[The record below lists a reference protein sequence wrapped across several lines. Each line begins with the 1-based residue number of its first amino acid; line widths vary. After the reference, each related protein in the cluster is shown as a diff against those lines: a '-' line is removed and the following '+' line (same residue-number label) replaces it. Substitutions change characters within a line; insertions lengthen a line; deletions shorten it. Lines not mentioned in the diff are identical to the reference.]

1 MRQPGAAT
9 EPTPGPEVVVLD
21 QPDVPQPRPLRA
33 DAARNREKV
42 LDAAAELF
50 GDEGTDA
57 SLEEIARRAGVG
69 VGTLYRHFPN
79 RTVLVEQVYRH
90 SVSELCDEAPRLA
103 ATLPPGE
110 ALEAW
115 IMGFVTYVGRKRGL
129 ATALRGALGDD
140 ASAVF
145 ADVHDQLKTT
155 GDELLLAAQRAGVVR
170 TDVETMD
177 VLRAVSG
184 VCTAT
189 ADARDAEKTRRVLR
203 LLLDGL
209 RYGTT
214 SG

>member
-1 MRQPGAAT
+1 MGQSGTAT
-9 EPTPGPEVVVLD
+9 EPTA
-21 QPDVPQPRPLRA
+21 QPDAAVRPLRV
-33 DAARNREKV
+33 DAARNRDKILE
-42 LDAAAELF
+42 AAAELF

-57 SLEEIARRAGVG
+57 SLEEVARRAGVG

-79 RTVLVEQVYRH
+79 RTVLIEQVYRR
-90 SVSELCDEAPRLA
+90 SVDELCSEAPRLA

-115 IMGFVTYVGRKRGL
+115 ILGFVTYVGRKKGL

-140 ASAVF
+140 ASAIF
-145 ADVHDQLKTT
+145 ADVHARLKAA
-155 GDELLLAAQRAGVVR
+155 GDVLLVTAQDAGVVR

-184 VCTAT
+184 VCSAT
-189 ADARDAEKTRRVLR
+189 ADAQDPERTRRVLR

-209 RYGTT
+209 RYGAA
-214 SG
+214 G

>member
-1 MRQPGAAT
+1 MVQPGAAT
-9 EPTPGPEVVVLD
+9 EPTTVTD
-21 QPDVPQPRPLRA
+21 ARPLRA

-42 LDAAAELF
+42 LEAAGELF

-79 RTVLVEQVYRH
+79 RTVLIEQVYRH
-90 SVSELCDEAPRLA
+90 SVDELCAEAPHLA

-115 IMGFVTYVGRKRGL
+115 IMGFVTYVGRKKGL
-129 ATALRGALGDD
+129 ASALRGALGDD
-140 ASAVF
+140 ASVVF
-145 ADVHDQLKTT
+145 ADVHQRLQST
-155 GDELLLAAQRAGVVR
+155 GDALLFAAQDAGVVR

-177 VLRAVSG
+177 ILRAVSG

-189 ADARDAEKTRRVLR
+189 ADARDPEKTRRVLR

-209 RYGTT
+209 RYGT